1 MPQPRGS
8 RQARIGA
15 QMQRAL
21 AALMQ
26 RGVKDPRVGRLTVT
40 VVEVMQDLSAAKVYF
55 VPFGRDLDAP
65 AAQAQLEG
73 LRSAAGFLRGEV
85 ARQLGLRHAPRLDFI
100 PDTNLEHAMHLTQL
114 IDKAVA
120 SDRAHAPAGESADES
135 ADASS
140 GAAAERSP
148 DDPA

>member
-21 AALMQ
+21 AALLQ

-40 VVEVMQDLSAAKVYF
+40 AVDVQQDLSSARVYYL
-55 VPFGRDLDAP
+55 PFGQVADP
-65 AAQAQLEG
+65 QGQLEG

-85 ARQLGLRHAPRLDFI
+85 ARQLGLRHAPRLEFV
-100 PDTNLEHAMHLTQL
+100 PDTQLEQATHLTQL
-114 IDKAVA
+114 IDAAIA
-120 SDRAHAPAGESADES
+120 SDRAHAAGAGEGAGEGEGED
-135 ADASS
+135 DAATEP
-140 GAAAERSP
+140 GPVEPR
-148 DDPA
+148 